1 MAEHWHLTPQTGEVK
16 GNNPYQL
23 NRMTVD
29 PSFRSSTVSYDL
41 ANIQGYSA
49 TGDVILK
56 GDRLSLA
63 PPRETIA
70 PVNRCNFPS
79 SIQQGGARHH
89 HPHRHHNQIH
99 QHQVQSQSQNS
110 QSQSQNSQS
119 QSQSQVTKIQTDG
132 YARPD
137 FTPTVTMSTVENRIN
152 SGTTDWQQAF
162 STGLSQSHMDHL
174 SDLTEARYKAIM
186 GESVHY

>member
-1 MAEHWHLTPQTGEVK
+1 MAEHWHLTPQTGDVK

-29 PSFRSSTVSYDL
+29 SSFRAPTIGYNL

-56 GDRLSLA
+56 GDQLSPRA
-63 PPRETIA
+63 PRS
-70 PVNRCNFPS
+70 PS
-79 SIQQGGARHH
+79 PSQQGGARHH
-89 HPHRHHNQIH
+89 NRHHHSQIQ
-99 QHQVQSQSQNS
+99 QH
-110 QSQSQNSQS
+110 QS
-119 QSQSQVTKIQTDG
+119 QSQSQIQQHQSHQSQIAQIHQTHG

-137 FTPTVTMSTVENRIN
+137 FTPTVTMTTVESRIN

-162 STGLSQSHMDHL
+162 NNRLTQSHMDQL
-174 SDLTEARYKAIM
+174 NDLTEARYKAIM
-186 GESVHY
+186 GESGKRSLQLQ

>member
-1 MAEHWHLTPQTGEVK
+1 MAEHWHLTPQTGDVK

-29 PSFRSSTVSYDL
+29 SSFRAPTIGYNL

-56 GDRLSLA
+56 GNQLSPKPA
-63 PPRETIA
+63 FTPANPG
-70 PVNRCNFPS
+70 PGPS
-79 SIQQGGARHH
+79 PSPSPNPNPTPCQQGGARHH
-89 HPHRHHNQIH
+89 HRHHSQIQ
-99 QHQVQSQSQNS
+99 QHQVQSQSQNV
-110 QSQSQNSQS
+110 
-119 QSQSQVTKIQTDG
+119 QSQSQVAQIQQTHG

-137 FTPTVTMSTVENRIN
+137 FTPTVTMTTVESGIN

-162 STGLSQSHMDHL
+162 STRLTQSHMDHL
-174 SDLTEARYKAIM
+174 NDLTEARYKAIM
-186 GESVHY
+186 GETGHY

>member
-1 MAEHWHLTPQTGEVK
+1 MAEHWHLAPQTGEVK

-29 PSFRSSTVSYDL
+29 SSFRTPTLGYDL
-41 ANIQGYSA
+41 AKIQGYSA

-63 PPRETIA
+63 PPRDG
-70 PVNRCNFPS
+70 CPS
-79 SIQQGGARHH
+79 AQQGGARHH
-89 HPHRHHNQIH
+89 HRHNLQ
-99 QHQVQSQSQNS
+99 QHQVQSQAIHNQT
-110 QSQSQNSQS
+110 QTQIQIQT
-119 QSQSQVTKIQTDG
+119 QTQRQTQTDG

-137 FTPTVTMSTVENRIN
+137 FTPTVTMTTVENRIN

-162 STGLSQSHMDHL
+162 STGLTQSHMDHL
-174 SDLTEARYKAIM
+174 TDLTDARYKAIM